1 MLVLLSPAKT
11 LDFEKR
17 APVADFTLPL
27 FAREAGELAAELR
40 TWSVND
46 IQKRMKISENLASVN
61 FERWQNFSDDPQAG
75 KICLFAYV
83 GDVYRGMQASTFS
96 VDDIFYAHDHVRIL
110 SGLYGVLRPL
120 DLIQPYRLEMK
131 IPVSGAWGRDLY
143 DLWKPRV
150 AETLG
155 DELILNCASHEYA
168 KAVDRRALR
177 GRWVDVVFKERVG
190 KKLVIRALFAK
201 LARGMMAAHVVKNR
215 VETLD
220 GVRTFCE
227 AGYRFDEGLS
237 SEDRVV
243 FVR

>member
-11 LDFEKR
+11 LDFENR

-27 FAREAGELAAELR
+27 FLKEAGELAEILR
-40 TWSVND
+40 DWSAKD
-46 IQKRMKISENLASVN
+46 LQKRMNISENLANVN
-61 FERWQNFSDDPQAG
+61 VERWQRFSADLKVG
-75 KICLFAYV
+75 KACLFAYV
-83 GDVYRGMQASTFS
+83 GDVYRGLQALTFS
-96 VDDIFYAHDHVRIL
+96 VDDIFYAHDHLRIL

-131 IPVSGAWGRDLY
+131 IAVRGPWGRDLY

-150 AETLG
+150 ADVLG
-155 DELILNCASHEYA
+155 EELILNCASNEYA
-168 KAVDRRALR
+168 KVVDRRRLR

-220 GVRTFCE
+220 GVREFHE
-227 AGYRFDEGLS
+227 AGYCFEPTLS
-237 SEDRVV
+237 SENRVV